1 MDAREERIKALL
13 KAAVKA
19 HRENNQ
25 RLAERYLGIVLRL
38 DPANSEAI
46 RLKRQMES
54 PSDLSLSSFILFA
67 LGFAFLAV
75 LWFLAPP
82 AGSLS
87 FSPKPSFSEPPGNTA
102 YGMAMV
108 ALAEGKLG
116 EAAALLEKAARE
128 NPGIPGI
135 EDKLASLYYRLGLEA
150 LNQGDRNMAGDWFR
164 KAIAISPG
172 WKEPAIA
179 LARLTPTP
187 TPSPTPTPRPTP
199 TPVTRKRIVVVI
211 SQQKLYAWEGDKLVY
226 EFICST
232 GAPGSPTQPGNYSV
246 ISKIPM
252 AYSYRWRLKMPY
264 WLGIYRVGDLENGI
278 HALPILPNGQT
289 LWAGY
294 LGTPVSFGCIILGTK
309 EARLLYEWAE
319 IGTPVEIKP

>member
-1 MDAREERIKALL
+1 MEAFEERVKALL
-13 KAAVKA
+13 KAAARA

-25 RLAERYLGIVLRL
+25 RLAERYLGIVLKL
-38 DPANSEAI
+38 DPDNPEAL
-46 RLKRQMES
+46 RLKRKMES
-54 PSDLSLSSFILFA
+54 SSNLSPSNLILFA
-67 LGFAFLAV
+67 LGLTFLAI

-82 AGSLS
+82 AGNLS
-87 FSPKPSFSEPPGNTA
+87 FSKEPSFSDPPGNTA

-108 ALAEGKLG
+108 ALAEGKLQ
-116 EAAALLEKAARE
+116 EATELLEEVARE

-135 EDKLASLYYRLGLEA
+135 EDKLASLYYRLGLETLNRGDKNLAGYWFQKAVA
-150 LNQGDRNMAGDWFR
+150 L
-164 KAIAISPG
+164 SPE

-179 LARLTPTP
+179 LAKLTP
-187 TPSPTPTPRPTP
+187 TPSPTPTPKPTP
-199 TPVTRKRIVVVI
+199 AIVTRKRIVVVI
-211 SQQKLYAWEGDKLVY
+211 SQQKLYAWEGNKLVY

-232 GAPGSPTQPGNYSV
+232 GAPGSPTRPGNYSV

-252 AYSYRWRLKMPY
+252 AYSYRWGLKMPY

-289 LWAGY
+289 LWSGY

-319 IGTPVEIKP
+319 IGTPVEIRP